1 MTDIFDGDKLIII
14 GANGANYN
22 YQGGQ
27 PEMDQGFEN
36 HVNISLLT
44 EPGWYGN
51 DIEPVLTRKIGSK
64 YIDETKKPITRQ
76 SLIDMDRAAEF
87 DVSGDE
93 FGSVTAETTNPV
105 SQIIK
110 TSVFMQLPTSDI
122 QKLSLTRTGQNW
134 LSILNK

>member
-14 GANGANYN
+14 SANGADFNYT
-22 YQGGQ
+22 GGQ
-27 PEMDQGFEN
+27 PEMDQGFQN
-36 HVNISLLT
+36 HVNIALLT

-51 DIEPVLTRKIGSK
+51 DIEPVLTRKIGAK

-87 DVSGDE
+87 DVSGEE

-110 TSVFMQLPTSDI
+110 TAVFMQLPTEDI